1 VEGVS
6 AADHEHTVS
15 PPELLT
21 AQHEVSDFTSSEPT
35 LDDWL
40 KRRAL
45 KSQKSGAART
55 YVVTSE
61 NVIVGYYSLAV
72 GCISR
77 SVSVSRVR
85 RNMPEPVPIMLLARL
100 AIDNNWQ
107 GRGLG
112 RSLLRDAVVRTIQA
126 ADIVGIRALL
136 VHAISDDAKRFYQYF
151 GFQPSVIESMTLMAT
166 LPDLRNALD
175 V

>member
-1 VEGVS
+1 MS
-6 AADHEHTVS
+6 ATGDERAVS

-21 AQHEVSDFTSSEPT
+21 AQHDVSDFTSTEPT
-35 LDDWL
+35 LDEWL

-61 NVIVGYYSLAV
+61 NFVIGYYSLAV
-72 GCISR
+72 GSVTR
-77 SVSVSRVR
+77 SLSVSRVR
-85 RNMPEPVPIMLLARL
+85 RNMPDPIPVMLLARL
-100 AIDNNWQ
+100 AIDDSWQ

-112 RSLLRDAVVRTIQA
+112 RSLLRDAVLRAIQA

-151 GFQPSVIESMTLMAT
+151 DFQPSEIESMTLMAT
-166 LPDLRNALD
+166 LADLRSALD
-175 V
+175 A

>member
-1 VEGVS
+1 MS
-6 AADHEHTVS
+6 ATGDERAVS

-21 AQHEVSDFTSSEPT
+21 AQHDVSDFTSTEPT
-35 LDDWL
+35 LDEWL

-61 NVIVGYYSLAV
+61 NFVIGYYSLAV
-72 GCISR
+72 GSVTR
-77 SVSVSRVR
+77 SLSVSRVR
-85 RNMPEPVPIMLLARL
+85 RNMPDPIPVMLLARL
-100 AIDNNWQ
+100 AIDDSWQ

-112 RSLLRDAVVRTIQA
+112 RSLLRDAVLRAIQA

-151 GFQPSVIESMTLMAT
+151 GFQPSEIESMTLMAP
-166 LPDLRNALD
+166 LADLRSALD
-175 V
+175 A

>member
-1 VEGVS
+1 MS
-6 AADHEHTVS
+6 ATGDERAVS

-21 AQHEVSDFTSSEPT
+21 AQHDVSDFTSTEPT
-35 LDDWL
+35 LDEWL

-61 NVIVGYYSLAV
+61 NFVIGYYSLAV
-72 GCISR
+72 GSVTR
-77 SVSVSRVR
+77 SLSVSRVR
-85 RNMPEPVPIMLLARL
+85 RNMPDPIPVMLLARL
-100 AIDNNWQ
+100 AIDDSWQ

-112 RSLLRDAVVRTIQA
+112 RSLLRDAVLRAIQA

-151 GFQPSVIESMTLMAT
+151 GFQPSEIESMTLMAT
-166 LPDLRNALD
+166 LADLRSALD
-175 V
+175 A

>member
-1 VEGVS
+1 MEGLS
-6 AADHEHTVS
+6 ATGDERAVS

-21 AQHEVSDFTSSEPT
+21 AQHDVSDFTSTEPT
-35 LDDWL
+35 LDEWL

-61 NVIVGYYSLAV
+61 NFVIGYYSLAV
-72 GCISR
+72 GSVTR
-77 SVSVSRVR
+77 SLSVSRVR
-85 RNMPEPVPIMLLARL
+85 RNMPDPIPVMLLARL
-100 AIDNNWQ
+100 AIDDSWQ

-112 RSLLRDAVVRTIQA
+112 RSLLRDAVLRAIQA

-151 GFQPSVIESMTLMAT
+151 GFQPSEIESMTLMAT
-166 LPDLRNALD
+166 LADLRSALD
-175 V
+175 A

>member
-1 VEGVS
+1 MGDER
-6 AADHEHTVS
+6 AVS

-21 AQHEVSDFTSSEPT
+21 AQHDVSDFTSTEPT
-35 LDDWL
+35 LDEWL

-61 NVIVGYYSLAV
+61 NFVIGYYSLAV
-72 GCISR
+72 GSVTR

-85 RNMPEPVPIMLLARL
+85 RNMPDPIPVMLLARL
-100 AIDNNWQ
+100 AIDDSWQ

-112 RSLLRDAVVRTIQA
+112 RSLLRDAVLRAIQA

-151 GFQPSVIESMTLMAT
+151 GFQPSEIESMTLMAT
-166 LPDLRNALD
+166 LADLRSALD
-175 V
+175 A

>member
-1 VEGVS
+1 MS
-6 AADHEHTVS
+6 ATGDERAVS

-21 AQHEVSDFTSSEPT
+21 AQHDVSDFTSTEPT
-35 LDDWL
+35 LDEWL

-61 NVIVGYYSLAV
+61 NFVIGYYSLAV
-72 GCISR
+72 GSVTR
-77 SVSVSRVR
+77 SLSVSRVR
-85 RNMPEPVPIMLLARL
+85 RNMPDPIPVMLLARL
-100 AIDNNWQ
+100 AIDDSWQ

-112 RSLLRDAVVRTIQA
+112 RSLLRDAVLRAIQA

-151 GFQPSVIESMTLMAT
+151 GFQSSEIESTTLMAT
-166 LPDLRNALD
+166 LADLRSALD
-175 V
+175 A

>member
-1 VEGVS
+1 VEGLS
-6 AADHEHTVS
+6 AAGHDRTLS

-21 AQHEVSDFTSSEPT
+21 AQHEISDFTSTEPT
-35 LDDWL
+35 LDDWI

-55 YVVTSE
+55 YVVTSDD
-61 NVIVGYYSLAV
+61 VVVGYYSLAV
-72 GCISR
+72 G
-77 SVSVSRVR
+77 SVSRRVSVNRVR
-85 RNMPEPVPIMLLARL
+85 RNMPEPIPIMLLARL
-100 AIDNNWQ
+100 AIDGNWQ

-112 RSLLRDAVVRTIQA
+112 RSLLRDAVSRTIQA

-136 VHAISDDAKRFYQYF
+136 VHAISDDARRFYQYF
-151 GFQPSVIESMTLMAT
+151 GFQPSEIESMTLMAT

>member
-1 VEGVS
+1 MS
-6 AADHEHTVS
+6 ATGDERAVS

-21 AQHEVSDFTSSEPT
+21 AQHDVSDFTSTEPT
-35 LDDWL
+35 LDKWL

-61 NVIVGYYSLAV
+61 NFVIGYYSLAV
-72 GCISR
+72 GSVTR

-85 RNMPEPVPIMLLARL
+85 RNMPDPIPVMLLARL
-100 AIDNNWQ
+100 AIDDSWQ

-112 RSLLRDAVVRTIQA
+112 RSLLRDAVLRAIQA

-151 GFQPSVIESMTLMAT
+151 GFQPSEIESMTLMAT
-166 LPDLRNALD
+166 LADLRSALD
-175 V
+175 A

>member
-1 VEGVS
+1 MS
-6 AADHEHTVS
+6 ATGDERAVS

-21 AQHEVSDFTSSEPT
+21 AQHDVSDFTSTEPT
-35 LDDWL
+35 LDEWL

-61 NVIVGYYSLAV
+61 NFVIGYYSLAV
-72 GCISR
+72 GSVTR

-85 RNMPEPVPIMLLARL
+85 RNMPDPIPVMLLARL
-100 AIDNNWQ
+100 AIDDSWQ

-112 RSLLRDAVVRTIQA
+112 RSLLRDAVLRAIQA

-151 GFQPSVIESMTLMAT
+151 GFQPSEIESMTLMAT
-166 LPDLRNALD
+166 LADLRSALD
-175 V
+175 A

>member
-1 VEGVS
+1 MS
-6 AADHEHTVS
+6 ATGDERAVS

-21 AQHEVSDFTSSEPT
+21 AQHDVSDFTSTEPT
-35 LDDWL
+35 LDEWL
-40 KRRAL
+40 KRCAL

-61 NVIVGYYSLAV
+61 NFVIGYYSLAV
-72 GCISR
+72 GSVTR
-77 SVSVSRVR
+77 SLSVSRVR
-85 RNMPEPVPIMLLARL
+85 RNMPDPIPVMLLARL
-100 AIDNNWQ
+100 AIDDSWQ

-112 RSLLRDAVVRTIQA
+112 RSLLRDAVLRAIQA

-151 GFQPSVIESMTLMAT
+151 GFQPSEIESMTLMAT
-166 LPDLRNALD
+166 LADLRSALD
-175 V
+175 A

>member
-1 VEGVS
+1 MTTS
-6 AADHEHTVS
+6 AEEKPIK

-21 AQHEVSDFTSSEPT
+21 ADHDLAGFESNEPT
-35 LDDWL
+35 LDEWL

-55 YVVTSE
+55 YVVTSDE
-61 NVIVGYYSLAV
+61 SVVGYYSLAV
-72 GCISR
+72 G
-77 SVSVSRVR
+77 SVSRAVSMGKVS
-85 RNMPEPVPIMLLARL
+85 RNMPEPIPVLLLARL
-100 AIDNNWQ
+100 AIDKAWQ

-112 RSLLRDAVVRTIQA
+112 RSLLRDAVLRAVQA
-126 ADIVGIRALL
+126 AEIVGIRALL
-136 VHAISDDAKRFYQYF
+136 VHAISEDAKRFYRYF
-151 GFQPSVIESMTLMAT
+151 GFQPSTIEEMTLMAT

>member
-1 VEGVS
+1 MS
-6 AADHEHTVS
+6 ATGDERAVS

-21 AQHEVSDFTSSEPT
+21 AQHDVSDFTSTEPT
-35 LDDWL
+35 LDEWL

-45 KSQKSGAART
+45 KSEKSGAART

-61 NVIVGYYSLAV
+61 NFVIGHYSLAV
-72 GCISR
+72 GSVTR

-85 RNMPEPVPIMLLARL
+85 RDMPDPIPVMLLARL
-100 AIDNNWQ
+100 AIDDSWQ

-112 RSLLRDAVVRTIQA
+112 RSLLRDAVLRAIQA

-151 GFQPSVIESMTLMAT
+151 GFRPSEIESMTLMAT
-166 LPDLRNALD
+166 LADLRSALD
-175 V
+175 A